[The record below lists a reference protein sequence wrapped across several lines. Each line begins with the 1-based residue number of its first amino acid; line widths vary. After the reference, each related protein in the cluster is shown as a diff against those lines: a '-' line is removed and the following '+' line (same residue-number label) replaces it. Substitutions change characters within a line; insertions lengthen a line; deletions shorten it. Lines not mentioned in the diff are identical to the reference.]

1 MSTSKIIAGEEL
13 TAFERWELP
22 LVEGTTTAEQL
33 SQIHKE
39 AYDEGF
45 TMGQQAGLQAGQD
58 EIRRRAAQLDSML
71 QMLAEPLQKMDD
83 AVVLQVSELAMAVAK
98 QIIRRE
104 LRIDPGQVIA
114 VIREAMG
121 ALPVTVRKV
130 SLYIHPDDVAMV
142 REVFA
147 LGDKTDSD
155 DIKWRIIEDP
165 MLTRG
170 GCRIHSE
177 NSTIDATVE
186 THLNRIIN
194 TILGGERE
202 TDD

>member
-1 MSTSKIIAGEEL
+1 MSTSKIIIGEEQ

-22 LVEGTTTAEQL
+22 LVEGATTAQQL

-45 TMGQQAGLQAGQD
+45 AMGQQAGLQAGQQ
-58 EIRRRAAQLDSML
+58 EITRRVGQLENML
-71 QMLAEPLQKMDD
+71 QMLAEPLQQMDD
-83 AVVLQVSELAMAVAK
+83 DVVFQVSELAVAIAK

-104 LRIDPGQVIA
+104 LHIDPGQIVA
-114 VIREAMG
+114 VIREAVN
-121 ALPVTVRKV
+121 ALPVTARKV
-130 SLYIHPDDVAMV
+130 TLYIHPDDVVMV
-142 REVFA
+142 RETFA
-147 LGDKTDSD
+147 LGDKSD
-155 DIKWRIIEDP
+155 HDEIKWRIIEDP

-177 NSTIDATVE
+177 NSSIDATVE

-202 TDD
+202 TDE

>member
-1 MSTSKIIAGEEL
+1 M
-13 TAFERWELP
+13 
-22 LVEGTTTAEQL
+22 
-33 SQIHKE
+33 
-39 AYDEGF
+39 
-45 TMGQQAGLQAGQD
+45 
-58 EIRRRAAQLDSML
+58 
-71 QMLAEPLQKMDD
+71 
-83 AVVLQVSELAMAVAK
+83 
-98 QIIRRE
+98 
-104 LRIDPGQVIA
+104 
-114 VIREAMG
+114 IREAMG

-165 MLTRG
+165 MVTRG

>member
-1 MSTSKIIAGEEL
+1 MSKLRVAEV
-13 TAFERWELP
+13 
-22 LVEGTTTAEQL
+22 LV
-33 SQIHKE
+33 
-39 AYDEGF
+39 
-45 TMGQQAGLQAGQD
+45 GQD